1 MSHQVICTVKEYI
14 YHAVAITHLITPESL
29 WKKEN
34 FTFAMMPSGGQL
46 SNHIKLSNCFF
57 FFSTHTYAY
66 SLVTSQLVG
75 MTSLWSNFIMGL
87 NHLFRVIEGN

>member
-34 FTFAMMPSGGQL
+34 FRCAMMPSGGQL
-46 SNHIKLSNCFF
+46 SNHIKLSNWVFF
-57 FFSTHTYAY
+57 PTHTYAY

-75 MTSLWSNFIMGL
+75 MTSLWSKFIIGL
-87 NHLFRVIEGN
+87 NHLFRIIEGN